1 MTSCHQFAFSRAIG
15 PGSGPDPP
23 PAPHLNKWLVGQSAG
38 VPILAISITAE
49 DGVRGSD
56 TRTEHQHANAAT
68 QCCDTAVC
76 VAVVG
81 FGRRQ
86 HTFRPLALRGR
97 LAMLR

>member
-1 MTSCHQFAFSRAIG
+1 LLSRA
-15 PGSGPDPP
+15 PSDP
-23 PAPHLNKWLVGQSAG
+23 AADSIHLQLPYLNNRLVGQSAG

-56 TRTEHQHANAAT
+56 TRTEHQHANAVK